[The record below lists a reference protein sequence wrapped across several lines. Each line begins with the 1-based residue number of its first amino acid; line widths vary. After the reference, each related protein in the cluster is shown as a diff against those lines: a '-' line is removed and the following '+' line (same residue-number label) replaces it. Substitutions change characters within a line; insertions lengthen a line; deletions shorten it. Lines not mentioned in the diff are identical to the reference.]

1 MSTRGRPRG
10 NADAPLVPP
19 YGPRMDLETFWTV
32 IERSRPAAGTDDPVG
47 RQQEALVE
55 ELSARDTDDVVTF
68 ARHLAA
74 QVERANE
81 WRVWAAGYLAA
92 GDMSDDA
99 FLDFRVWLVA
109 QGREAFERV
118 LADPDALADLEW
130 DADGEVFTAAESLA
144 YLPAEVLEEAGVD
157 ADDLGE
163 DLAVGS
169 AEDPRGEPF
178 PEDDDAWF
186 AAHLPRLSARVAG
199 PDGN

>member
-1 MSTRGRPRG
+1 
-10 NADAPLVPP
+10 
-19 YGPRMDLETFWTV
+19 MDLDEFWTV
-32 IERSRPAAGTDDPVG
+32 IDRSRPAPGTEDPVG

-55 ELSARDTDDVVTF
+55 ELSARDTGEVVAF
-68 ARHLAA
+68 AGHLRT

-92 GDMSDDA
+92 GGMSDDA

-118 LADPDALADLEW
+118 LADPDSLADLAWAE
-130 DADGEVFTAAESLA
+130 DGEDFAEAESLG
-144 YLPAEVLEEAGVD
+144 YVPAEVLEEAGVD
-157 ADDLGE
+157 ADDLDDDLGE

-169 AEDPRGEPF
+169 AADPRGEPF

-186 AAHLPRLSARVAG
+186 AAHLPRLWARVA
-199 PDGN
+199 DGAAG